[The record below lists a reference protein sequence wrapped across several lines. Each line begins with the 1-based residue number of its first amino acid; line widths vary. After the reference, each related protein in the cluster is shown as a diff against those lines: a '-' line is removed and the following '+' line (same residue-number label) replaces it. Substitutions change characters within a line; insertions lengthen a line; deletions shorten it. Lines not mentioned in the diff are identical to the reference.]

1 MRSGSRAA
9 DPFKKSL
16 LERQVR
22 CKLESWGSFGE
33 SLKEERGV
41 ENDGV
46 GLNSEEIAAMFE
58 VWERDR
64 GDIKKDGQ
72 LGVWILDFV
81 YPFWMKLW
89 LHFIQN
95 KIRKRKKL
103 NIIILPPCL

>member
-22 CKLESWGSFGE
+22 CKLEYWGSLGE

-58 VWERDR
+58 VWERER
-64 GDIKKDGQ
+64 
-72 LGVWILDFV
+72 
-81 YPFWMKLW
+81 Y
-89 LHFIQN
+89 
-95 KIRKRKKL
+95 RR
-103 NIIILPPCL
+103 C